1 MKMEKLERGTL
12 WDKTLE
18 RTEHALT
25 IGALKPITTES
36 MLINDSG
43 VDFLVRIISSLARKV
58 EEKGRGEEK
67 GERKNPFLPY
77 EEDLFVSHIT
87 DTHVCLLNKFNVID
101 YHLLIVTR
109 LFEDQEMLLN
119 RQDFEAIWTCMAEFE
134 GLAFYNGGEAAGA
147 SQRHKHLQMIP
158 MPMMENGPK
167 VPIEPLFAGAGLEGD
182 LFKVPGLPFV
192 HSYVR
197 LAPDMARDISRATRL
212 TFSLYRSM
220 LEAVGLNRVIEAEQ
234 IRQSG
239 PYNLIFTRE
248 WMMLVPRSVE
258 FYESIS
264 INALGFVGALLVQNR
279 QQLKLVKRCGAMS
292 VLKQT
297 AIVA

>member
-1 MKMEKLERGTL
+1 MEKLKKGTL

-18 RTEHALT
+18 RTEHALN

-43 VDFLVRIISSLARKV
+43 VDFLVRIISSLTRKAEEEGRV
-58 EEKGRGEEK
+58 EKH

-77 EEDLFVSHIT
+77 EEELFVSHIS
-87 DTHVCLLNKFNVID
+87 DTHVCLLNKFNVINH
-101 YHLLIVTR
+101 HLLIVTR
-109 LFEDQEMLLN
+109 IFEDQEMLLTV
-119 RQDFEAIWTCMAEFE
+119 QDFEAIWTCMAEFE
-134 GLAFYNGGEAAGA
+134 GLAFYNGGKAAGA

-167 VPIEPLFAGAGLEGD
+167 VPIEPLFAGVGLEGD
-182 LFKVPGLPFV
+182 LYRIPELPFV

-197 LAPDMARDISRATRL
+197 LTPDLTGDIPRITRL
-212 TFSLYRSM
+212 TLSLYCRM
-220 LEAVGLNRVIEAEQ
+220 LEAVGLNRVIEPEQ
-234 IRQSG
+234 VRQSG
-239 PYNLIFTRE
+239 PYNLILTRE

-279 QQLKLVKRCGAMS
+279 QQLQLVKRCGAMS

-297 AIVA
+297 AIAE

>member
-1 MKMEKLERGTL
+1 MEKLERGTL

-18 RTEHALT
+18 RTEHALN

-43 VDFLVRIISSLARKV
+43 VDFLVRIISSLTRKA
-58 EEKGRGEEK
+58 EEKWRGEEH
-67 GERKNPFLPY
+67 GERKTPFLPY
-77 EEDLFVSHIT
+77 EEELFVSHIS

-101 YHLLIVTR
+101 HHLLIVTR
-109 LFEDQEMLLN
+109 LFEDQEMLLTM
-119 RQDFEAIWTCMAEFE
+119 QDFEAIWTCMAEFE
-134 GLAFYNGGEAAGA
+134 GLAFYNGGKAAGA

-167 VPIEPLFAGAGLEGD
+167 VPIEPLFVGAGLEGD
-182 LFKVPGLPFV
+182 LFRIPALPFV

-197 LAPDMARDISRATRL
+197 LAPDLAGDIPRVTRL
-212 TFSLYRSM
+212 TFSFYRSM
-220 LEAVGLNRVIEAEQ
+220 LEEVGLNRVIEPEQ
-234 IRQSG
+234 MRQSG
-239 PYNLIFTRE
+239 PYNLILTRE

-279 QQLKLVKRCGAMS
+279 QQLQLVKRCGAMS

-297 AIVA
+297 AIAE